1 MVEDDSDDDD
11 DVEIVC
17 PVCSKLFS
25 SKSNPNA
32 VNQHINDC
40 LDKQDPHVG
49 PVPTKTS
56 ITTKK
61 HKEAPTHPPN
71 KKRKTSKQTK
81 PKDVFE
87 LLMKGKASR

>member
-1 MVEDDSDDDD
+1 MVEDDSDED
-11 DVEIVC
+11 DVEIIC

-25 SKSNPNA
+25 SKSNTDT

-40 LDKQDPHVG
+40 LDKQSPHAAQSAVKR
-49 PVPTKTS
+49 P

-61 HKEAPTHPPN
+61 PKDTTNPPS
-71 KKRKTSKQTK
+71 KKRKTTKQTK

-87 LLMKGKASR
+87 LLMKGKGSR